1 MTNMRDLQ
9 DKYADLLAIAKRL
22 SVIGSAGAILHWD
35 LETKMPPKGIRQ
47 RSEQLAL
54 LEVIAHQTLVDPR
67 VGMLLDALT
76 KEHALASMDDVQ
88 KRNVHLMKKAYDEE
102 VALPEE
108 LVEAIAKQSAI
119 TVDRWKKAKAAK
131 DYSLYRPEL
140 DSMIQLRKESAAILR
155 DVKGSRT
162 EYDALLDIYEP
173 GMTEGRISDVF
184 TEMRDGLMR
193 IMHSVASSD
202 ARPDLSIMKRRVP
215 VEMQLGISKEAMS
228 FIGYQTEGAEAAGR
242 LDETEHPFT
251 IGYYDD
257 VRITTH
263 YYEDRFM
270 SSLFSV
276 LHEGGHALYE
286 QALPRE
292 WIYQPVGNTCSHG
305 IHESQS
311 RFVENIVGRSPEFLS
326 YILPR
331 LRSMTGGALDDLEE
345 RDFVLAVNAVMPSKI
360 RIEADE
366 VTYGLHII
374 IRFELEKDIM
384 DGKLSVDELPQAWNE
399 KYRRYLG
406 VEVQHDSEG
415 VMQDTHWAGGSIGY
429 FPSYALGNLYGGMFL
444 RKMETDVPDWKESV
458 ARGDFAPV
466 RSWLADNV
474 HSKGNLYDP
483 ADLVKVVTGKDLDV
497 EPFIGYLDE
506 KFGAIYGY

>member
-228 FIGYQTEGAEAAGR
+228 FIGYQTEGRKPPVGWMRRSIRSPSA
-242 LDETEHPFT
+242 
-251 IGYYDD
+251 
-257 VRITTH
+257 ITTTSASPPITMRTASCPACSAFSTREVMH
-263 YYEDRFM
+263 SMNRPYPESGYTSQWATRAAMASM
-270 SSLFSV
+270 S
-276 LHEGGHALYE
+276 
-286 QALPRE
+286 
-292 WIYQPVGNTCSHG
+292 
-305 IHESQS
+305 
-311 RFVENIVGRSPEFLS
+311 
-326 YILPR
+326 
-331 LRSMTGGALDDLEE
+331 LR
-345 RDFVLAVNAVMPSKI
+345 
-360 RIEADE
+360 
-366 VTYGLHII
+366 
-374 IRFELEKDIM
+374 
-384 DGKLSVDELPQAWNE
+384 
-399 KYRRYLG
+399 
-406 VEVQHDSEG
+406 
-415 VMQDTHWAGGSIGY
+415 AGSWRTSSG
-429 FPSYALGNLYGGMFL
+429 
-444 RKMETDVPDWKESV
+444 V
-458 ARGDFAPV
+458 ARNSYHTYF
-466 RSWLADNV
+466 LA
-474 HSKGNLYDP
+474 SGR
-483 ADLVKVVTGKDLDV
+483 
-497 EPFIGYLDE
+497 
-506 KFGAIYGY
+506 